1 MIIKCNN
8 CNKNFDIDSNLIS
21 EKGRL
26 VQCNSCDHKWFFK
39 KKITDKP
46 KPTIKTHDL
55 AEKQETI
62 NEIIAPIVEE
72 IVPVKNEISNTIEL
86 LDRVNENVS
95 NMEKD
100 SIKDNADKNEVKEG
114 DKKLKAKTSK
124 NKKNYNILGL
134 TIVFIISFIALI
146 IALDT
151 FQKPISSI
159 IPNIEFLLYNL
170 YETINDVVLFFK
182 DLT

>member
-1 MIIKCNN
+1 MIINCNN
-8 CNKNFDIDSNLIS
+8 CNKNFDVDSSLIS

-46 KPTIKTHDL
+46 EQMIKTHDH
-55 AEKQETI
+55 AVKHEPI
-62 NEIIAPIVEE
+62 NEVIAPFVEE
-72 IVPVKNEISNTIEL
+72 RAPVKTEISNTIEL
-86 LDRVNENVS
+86 LDRVTENVS
-95 NMEKD
+95 NTEKD
-100 SIKDNADKNEVKEG
+100 YIKDNAEKNEVKEG
-114 DKKLKAKTSK
+114 DKKLKVKTSK

-170 YETINDVVLFFK
+170 YETTNDIVLFFK
-182 DLT
+182 DLI